1 MFEYGKAGRQS
12 QTFHVAG
19 ADVRVPDLVVTPVT
33 DRSVLVDELFDHLG
47 PEDPGASVLIAHEGR
62 ILHEAGYSLADVEHR
77 IPNTPRTR
85 YRLASVSKQFTSL
98 AVMQLVEAGRIDL
111 DVPLSTYLPDYPH
124 SGQITTRQL
133 MTHQSGIPSYL
144 SDSDFWAEAA
154 LGRDMAGLLDV
165 FQHKDLA
172 FEPGSRYSYSNSAYV
187 VLAHLLETV
196 SGVSFEEY
204 LQANIFDP
212 VRMDDTGVDHIG
224 RSSRTGPTGTLR
236 LRTASST
243 RGGSICICSRV
254 RAICIRPCEIC

>member
-1 MFEYGKAGRQS
+1 
-12 QTFHVAG
+12 
-19 ADVRVPDLVVTPVT
+19 
-33 DRSVLVDELFDHLG
+33 
-47 PEDPGASVLIAHEGR
+47 
-62 ILHEAGYSLADVEHR
+62 
-77 IPNTPRTR
+77 
-85 YRLASVSKQFTSL
+85 
-98 AVMQLVEAGRIDL
+98 
-111 DVPLSTYLPDYPH
+111 
-124 SGQITTRQL
+124 
-133 MTHQSGIPSYL
+133 
-144 SDSDFWAEAA
+144 
-154 LGRDMAGLLDV
+154 MAGLLDV

-254 RAICIRPCEIC
+254 RGICIRPCAIC